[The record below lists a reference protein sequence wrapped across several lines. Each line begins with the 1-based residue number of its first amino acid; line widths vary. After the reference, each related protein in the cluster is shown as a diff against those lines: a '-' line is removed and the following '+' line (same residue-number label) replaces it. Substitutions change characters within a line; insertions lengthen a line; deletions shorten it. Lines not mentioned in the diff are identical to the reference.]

1 MSQQSVY
8 LQLQLCH
15 TTNFDILKTFWWFR
29 VGWHN
34 LISLLLSVCYSRS
47 NFSKIQIFWSLI
59 GKKVDWFSQ
68 QNELNFWKMRWRYC
82 KTGLLSLIHQR
93 VQSVDL
99 GFCSCLLV
107 EISQD
112 FESWIRSFASMTQ
125 FPKKRTIGQKKN
137 VLKFFRKNQSF

>member
-1 MSQQSVY
+1 MQMCWCVTTPNNFLQQSVY
-8 LQLQLCH
+8 LRLQLCH

-34 LISLLLSVCYSRS
+34 LISLLLFVCYSRS
-47 NFSKIQIFWSLI
+47 NFSKIQILWNLS

-93 VQSVDL
+93 VRSVDF
-99 GFCSCLLV
+99 GFCSCLLAV

-112 FESWIRSFASMTQ
+112 FESWIRSYE
-125 FPKKRTIGQKKN
+125 
-137 VLKFFRKNQSF
+137 